1 MKDVLEAIC
10 ELFDDEL
17 ERQENIF
24 AILVAQ
30 ASAAKTHDIEFLEA
44 KTEALNSLIQEA
56 IIDEQKRLCLMQ
68 KIVNQYQ
75 LPPERQTL
83 TELIQIVPDPWKS
96 RMKEFQSQ
104 MCSLLEDTRAV
115 ARKGNRS
122 MRRSLKTVNE
132 ALTALMQCVPAEHT
146 YDGRGEEI
154 AHPAATNPNL
164 IDQRG

>member
-1 MKDVLEAIC
+1 MKDILEALC
-10 ELFDDEL
+10 DLFDDEL

-30 ASAAKTHDIEFLEA
+30 ASAARTHDIEFLEA
-44 KTEALNSLIQEA
+44 KTEALTALIQEA

-75 LPPERQTL
+75 LPVERQTL
-83 TELIQIVPDPWKS
+83 TELILIAPDPWKT
-96 RMKEFQSQ
+96 RMKDFQTR
-104 MCSLLEDTRAV
+104 MCTLLEDTRTV
-115 ARKGNRS
+115 VRKGNRA

-132 ALTALMQCVPAEHT
+132 ALAALLQCIPAEHA
-146 YDGRGEEI
+146 YDQRGEDI
-154 AHPAATNPNL
+154 GHTATAVPNL